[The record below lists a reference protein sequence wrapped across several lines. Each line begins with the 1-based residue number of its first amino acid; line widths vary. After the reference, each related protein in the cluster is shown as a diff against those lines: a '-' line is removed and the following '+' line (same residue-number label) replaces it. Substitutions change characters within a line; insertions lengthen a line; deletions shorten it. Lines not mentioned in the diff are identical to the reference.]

1 MCTNHRGLALLSL
14 PSSVPATLERR
25 VCPLV
30 KPPIQDDFQSWK
42 LDQLFILS
50 RIFESRGRLLNHSTR
65 VLCTW
70 RTHSIAFLEV
80 SLGGCFRGM
89 RCLVC
94 KSWTFPV
101 VVWLHQRCS
110 VSHIHILWT
119 EYLGWCG
126 SVGFIGCNLQV
137 ALQLSVKRRE
147 LEWPPRGLRSV
158 RGVATPS
165 EGTVTQGRGVEVS
178 QGPVYKWEESG
189 NGDWQMVFGRGASR
203 MLYWSFLLKRELS
216 LKAKIWI
223 LPVSLCSYVP
233 SPKLTSAG

>member
-14 PSSVPATLERR
+14 PSSVPGTLERR

-94 KSWTFPV
+94 KSWTFPL

-110 VSHIHILWT
+110 VSHINILWT

-126 SVGFIGCNLQV
+126 SVGFIGCNLRV

-147 LEWPPRGLRSV
+147 LEWSPRGLRPWFVEWPLRV
-158 RGVATPS
+158 REQLPK
-165 EGTVTQGRGVEVS
+165 VEELKYLRVLFTS
-178 QGPVYKWEESG
+178 DRRVETEIDRWFLAVGHHECCIALFFWRES
-189 NGDWQMVFGRGASR
+189 WA
-203 MLYWSFLLKRELS
+203 
-216 LKAKIWI
+216 
-223 LPVSLCSYVP
+223 
-233 SPKLTSAG
+233 

>member
-50 RIFESRGRLLNHSTR
+50 RIFESHGRLLNHSTR

-119 EYLGWCG
+119 EYLGLTRWWICV
-126 SVGFIGCNLQV
+126 SYLLFADDVVLL
-137 ALQLSVKRRE
+137 ALLDVI
-147 LEWPPRGLRSV
+147 
-158 RGVATPS
+158 
-165 EGTVTQGRGVEVS
+165 
-178 QGPVYKWEESG
+178 SG
-189 NGDWQMVFGRGASR
+189 
-203 MLYWSFLLKRELS
+203 
-216 LKAKIWI
+216 
-223 LPVSLCSYVP
+223 SLCSWVW
-233 SPKLTSAG
+233 SGGS